1 MTSSFIIGALSCV
14 SVPLMPCAADISPST
29 RSPIARNLSAG
40 EQLSDLGPL
49 PSLEGGIGW
58 INSPP
63 ISRESLRGQV
73 AMIEI
78 WTFACI
84 NCLHALPHVKETAER
99 YRERGL
105 VTIGVHTP
113 ELPRERSRANV
124 EEAVKKLG
132 VTFPVVLDNNFTIWR
147 AFKNEYWPSVYL
159 VDRKGR
165 IRFHHDG
172 EGQYAELDAA
182 VALLLAE
189 KP

>member
-1 MTSSFIIGALSCV
+1 MPRSAGVVGPNA
-14 SVPLMPCAADISPST
+14 PLAVIQHSPSDAL
-29 RSPIARNLSAG
+29 P
-40 EQLSDLGPL
+40 DLGEM

-58 INSPP
+58 INSAP
-63 ISRESLRGQV
+63 ITRESLRGKI
-73 AMIEI
+73 AIIEI

-99 YRERGL
+99 YREKGL

-113 ELPRERSRANV
+113 ELPRERPRANV
-124 EEAVKKLG
+124 EAAIKKLG
-132 VTFPVVLDNNFTIWR
+132 VTFPVVLDNNFTIWK
-147 AFKNEYWPSVYL
+147 AFKNEYWPSIYL

-172 EGQYAELDAA
+172 EGQYAEIDAA

>member
-1 MTSSFIIGALSCV
+1 MTPSLIFGALGCL
-14 SVPLMPCAADISPST
+14 SVLCMPRSAGVVGPNAPLAVIQHSPSDAL
-29 RSPIARNLSAG
+29 P
-40 EQLSDLGPL
+40 DLGEM

-58 INSPP
+58 INSAP
-63 ISRESLRGQV
+63 ITRESLRGKI
-73 AMIEI
+73 AIIEI

-99 YRERGL
+99 YREKGL

-113 ELPRERSRANV
+113 ELPRERPRANV
-124 EEAVKKLG
+124 EAAIKKLG
-132 VTFPVVLDNNFTIWR
+132 VTFPVVLDNNFTIWK
-147 AFKNEYWPSVYL
+147 AFKNEYWPSIYL

-172 EGQYAELDAA
+172 EGQYAEIDAA

>member
-1 MTSSFIIGALSCV
+1 MTSSLILGALSCFCILL
-14 SVPLMPCAADISPST
+14 VPDSSAVVPMPAT
-29 RSPIARNLSAG
+29 RAVIQHSSGDALP
-40 EQLSDLGPL
+40 DLGEM
-49 PSLEGGIGW
+49 PSLEGGLGW
-58 INSPP
+58 INSTP
-63 ISRESLRGQV
+63 ITRESLRGKV
-73 AMIEI
+73 AMVEI

-84 NCLHALPHVKETAER
+84 NCLHALPHIKETAER
-99 YRERGL
+99 YREKGL

-124 EEAVKKLG
+124 EDAIKRLG
-132 VTFPVVLDNNFTIWR
+132 VTFPVVLDNNFTIWK

-172 EGQYAELDAA
+172 EGQYAEIDAA

>member
-1 MTSSFIIGALSCV
+1 
-14 SVPLMPCAADISPST
+14 MP
-29 RSPIARNLSAG
+29 RSAG
-40 EQLSDLGPL
+40 VVGPNAPLAVIQHAPSDALPDLGEM

-58 INSPP
+58 INSAP
-63 ISRESLRGQV
+63 ITRESLRGKI
-73 AMIEI
+73 AIIEI

-99 YRERGL
+99 YREKGL

-113 ELPRERSRANV
+113 ELPRERPRANV
-124 EEAVKKLG
+124 EAAIKKLG
-132 VTFPVVLDNNFTIWR
+132 VTFPVVLDNNFTIWK
-147 AFKNEYWPSVYL
+147 AFKNEYWPSIYL

-172 EGQYAELDAA
+172 EGQYAEIDAA